1 MANEPIADGKVINLS
16 YTLKNS
22 AGKLLDR
29 ADPGEPFSYLHGAQQ
44 IVPGL
49 ENALTGLKV
58 GDKKQVTVQP
68 KEGYGEVND
77 SLKLVVSRAQFP
89 KEAELEE
96 GMQFETHSDD
106 GQGIVFTVE
115 KIEED
120 KVHIDGNHPLAGET
134 LHFDIEVLGVRD
146 ATGEEMDH
154 GHAHGAHGHGHDHDH
169 DHDHD

>member
-1 MANEPIADGKVINLS
+1 MTDPISNGKVVNLS
-16 YTLKNS
+16 YSLKND

-49 ENALTGLKV
+49 ESALAGMKV
-58 GDKKQVTVQP
+58 GDKKKVTVAPQD
-68 KEGYGEVND
+68 GYGEVND

-89 KEAELEE
+89 KEAELEA

-120 KVHIDGNHPLAGET
+120 KVHIDGNHPLAGQT
-134 LHFDIEVLGVRD
+134 LHFDVEVLAVRD
-146 ATGEEMDH
+146 ATSEEMEH
-154 GHAHGAHGHGHDHDH
+154 GHAHGEHGHEHG
-169 DHDHD
+169 